1 MIRSKKRQK
10 NEREAYLSGNDYAPT
25 RMPPLPAESYDE
37 AQKAAQEDFF
47 ATRKVGFS
55 GPWHVFIRSPEL
67 LTHAQ
72 RMGEYLRYRCQL
84 SGRLSELAI
93 LLVARE
99 WTQDFEFGAH
109 RKHALKAGV
118 SDAVVNAII
127 EGRRPEGL
135 SDDEQIV
142 WDFVT
147 ELMRTKRV
155 SDTTYGRAFAAFGE
169 RGTIDLAG
177 IVGYYSLLAMT
188 MNVARVPPPDGEMR
202 LPRFPE

>member
-1 MIRSKKRQK
+1 
-10 NEREAYLSGNDYAPT
+10 LSGTDHAPS
-25 RMPPLPAESYDE
+25 RLPPLAVEQYDR
-37 AQKAAQEDFF
+37 AQKEALEDFI

-72 RMGEYLRYRCQL
+72 RMGEYLRYRCPL

-118 SDAVVNAII
+118 AEATIDAII
-127 EGRRPEGL
+127 EGRRPDGL
-135 SDDEQIV
+135 NGEEQIV

-147 ELMRTKRV
+147 EVIRTRRV
-155 SDTTYGRAFAAFGE
+155 SDTTYGRAYAAFGE

-177 IVGYYSLLAMT
+177 IVGYYSLLALT
-188 MNVARVPPPDGEMR
+188 MNVARVPPPEGEMR

>member
-1 MIRSKKRQK
+1 MASQ
-10 NEREAYLSGNDYAPT
+10 DYAPP
-25 RMPPLPAESYDE
+25 RLPPLPENAYDE
-37 AQKAAQEDFF
+37 AQKAALEDFK

-84 SGRLSELAI
+84 SGPLSELTI

-99 WTQDFEFGAH
+99 WSQHFEFGTH
-109 RKHALKAGV
+109 RGHALKAGV
-118 SDAVVNAII
+118 TEETIAAII

-135 SDDEQIV
+135 NEEEQLV

-147 ELMRTKRV
+147 EIQHSKRV
-155 SDTTYGRAFAAFGE
+155 SDTTYARALGKFGE
-169 RGTIDLAG
+169 RGVIDLAG
-177 IVGYYSLLAMT
+177 IIGYYSLLALT
-188 MNVARVPPPDGEMR
+188 MNVARVGPPQGEAH